1 MVMSTMPIKYAV
13 PAGSARTRLLTACAA
28 RYTGCTVRG
37 WDVWD
42 GLDTHPA
49 SQNSGRFGYSFGKT
63 RILPVREKTMGLWE
77 RLIGA
82 GPVEEKDTRRVLPEL
97 LASYG
102 KEVRLARQIREHADH
117 APHQAGAQGLRAVA
131 EEQDRLAQLLRDKI
145 IALGE
150 EVSDRVA
157 PIRGGKNHWA

>member
-13 PAGSARTRLLTACAA
+13 PAGSARTRLLTALAA

-63 RILPVREKTMGLWE
+63 RNLASSDSGVTQLGSQVGTEQTGAQFIE
-77 RLIGA
+77 RL
-82 GPVEEKDTRRVLPEL
+82 
-97 LASYG
+97 S
-102 KEVRLARQIREHADH
+102 QF
-117 APHQAGAQGLRAVA
+117 
-131 EEQDRLAQLLRDKI
+131 
-145 IALGE
+145 LGF
-150 EVSDRVA
+150 DLQ
-157 PIRGGKNHWA
+157 

>member
-63 RILPVREKTMGLWE
+63 RIIIYSTIWHGSESLRQSRLLTSVDGTPGAVTTMTSFPRPRRCLTSPV
-77 RLIGA
+77 
-82 GPVEEKDTRRVLPEL
+82 
-97 LASYG
+97 
-102 KEVRLARQIREHADH
+102 
-117 APHQAGAQGLRAVA
+117 
-131 EEQDRLAQLLRDKI
+131 
-145 IALGE
+145 
-150 EVSDRVA
+150 
-157 PIRGGKNHWA
+157 